1 MDLLDKLNN
10 PVWLGIGATVA
21 FALFV
26 LLLMNIGNLL
36 HFLLWT

>member
-1 MDLLDKLNN
+1 MNLLDRSTN

-26 LLLMNIGNLL
+26 LLLMSIGNLL
-36 HFLLWT
+36 DFLLWT